1 MFQLPSCR
9 LGRTVVRITNATAP
23 HLCVGASKKS
33 FVCTRQSQALARKKP
48 KIPRTIDGGAKNYV
62 HDVVDCC
69 LFYRAGPR
77 DALRAAGELP
87 TSRKVYSVKDP
98 LTKANWSQI
107 SSDRS
112 KFAAPC
118 RYQLPLHIIARKE
131 ITSPRKQEITAQSG
145 DLTSCYNR
153 LSIIIQYMDIHCTHQ
168 KTIRLEFQ
176 DSDVPV

>member
-1 MFQLPSCR
+1 MY
-9 LGRTVVRITNATAP
+9 TAITSACPEEAKATP
-23 HLCVGASKKS
+23 NH
-33 FVCTRQSQALARKKP
+33 RWRRKKL
-48 KIPRTIDGGAKNYV
+48 

-131 ITSPRKQEITAQSG
+131 STSQRKQEITAQSG

-153 LSIIIQYMDIHCTHQ
+153 LSIVIHYTDIHCTHQ
-168 KTIRLEFQ
+168 KTIHVRINSRILMHPYK
-176 DSDVPV
+176 PVLMCGLSMSRSAPCTPAQTPPPIWQ